1 MEYRQYTHKS
11 EKFGGKYF
19 CDKCASGHPLTIEKR
34 RKTCQEKYGTDNPM
48 QVQEI
53 AIKVFSS
60 FVNNGNTVSTSKQ
73 QQAIYDYL
81 SKKYPKVELNKL
93 VGTFSLDCFMEENT
107 IKIDIEYDGWYWH
120 QDKAKDDRR
129 DSFLKA
135 QGYKVLRIKSGNL
148 LPNFQDLDKAI
159 EILLKEDIN
168 YYEIILNDYKL

>member
-1 MEYRQYTHKS
+1 
-11 EKFGGKYF
+11 
-19 CDKCASGHPLTIEKR
+19 
-34 RKTCQEKYGTDNPM
+34 
-48 QVQEI
+48 
-53 AIKVFSS
+53 
-60 FVNNGNTVSTSKQ
+60 
-73 QQAIYDYL
+73 
-81 SKKYPKVELNKL
+81 
-93 VGTFSLDCFMEENT
+93 MEENT